1 MATFVISD
9 SMYNMDEKNIDPIK
23 TGEFIARLR
32 QTHNMTQEELGNLVF
47 ISRKSVSKWETGRAC
62 PSIDML
68 KRLSTV
74 FGVSLEELIEGDFNS
89 THVREKKLAYRI
101 FKSKIFKVFSFP
113 IILLGLAIISLIIY
127 STIDTSS
134 MYSINY
140 EDERFGILNGVFVLS
155 SKANYINFGTMYYN
169 LEDVDDNTTFNYTLY
184 YLDEDVDRKLA
195 SFSSIEPVYLDNS
208 DRFVKAFKKSKN
220 KSLYLRVEYENTK
233 GKDVQYD
240 LELSLSDIPNNKYIL
255 EEGSDNV
262 DTSISAEED
271 KDLNVEF
278 LFKLSKEDLK
288 KYFDGKTIVVGK
300 TKYKIFFDA
309 IYNKLVLKYKDL
321 NIQIDFDSK
330 RIILTEKP
338 FKVINIKDNFNLS
351 LKNLSKEELQL
362 IKNIIHSFDNI
373 VCK

>member
-9 SMYNMDEKNIDPIK
+9 STFNMDEKNIDPIK

-155 SKANYINFGTMYYN
+155 SKANYINFGTVYYN

-208 DRFVKAFKKSKN
+208 DRFVKAFKKTKN
-220 KSLYLRVEYENTK
+220 KALYLRVEYKNIK
-233 GKDVQYD
+233 GKEIQYD
-240 LELSLSDIPNNKYIL
+240 LELALSNIPFSKYAL
-255 EEGSDNV
+255 EEGSEDT
-262 DTSISAEED
+262 DTSISGEGAN
-271 KDLNVEF
+271 DLNVEF
-278 LFKLSKEDLK
+278 LFKLSKDELK
-288 KYFDGKTIVVGK
+288 KYFDGKTLVVGK
-300 TKYKIFFDA
+300 AKYKITFEQKNYRLTLKFKESSIVVDLDSNIIFFK
-309 IYNKLVLKYKDL
+309 NKMFN
-321 NIQIDFDSK
+321 NITINDDFK
-330 RIILTEKP
+330 
-338 FKVINIKDNFNLS
+338 LS
-351 LKNLSKEELQL
+351 LNNISKEDRL
-362 IKNIIHSFDNI
+362 IVKMS
-373 VCK
+373 

>member
-74 FGVSLEELIEGDFNS
+74 FGVSLEELIEGEFNS
-89 THVREKKLAYRI
+89 THVRENKLAYRI